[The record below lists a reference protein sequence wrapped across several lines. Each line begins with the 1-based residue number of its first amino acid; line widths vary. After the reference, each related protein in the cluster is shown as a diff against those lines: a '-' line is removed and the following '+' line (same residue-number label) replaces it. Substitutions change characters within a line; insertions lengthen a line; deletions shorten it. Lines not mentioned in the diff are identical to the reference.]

1 MTAALAAGLA
11 IVLAAATVH
20 ELGTGLRPSSAPQ
33 VARVLA
39 ALERAGARRLVAA
52 LLPVGLGARL
62 ERAGLAA
69 TVTPARFV
77 AGKLAGLLLG
87 GFVALACAPAAPARL
102 APVVALVLCGAGFL
116 LPEAL
121 IERTARRRRALV
133 LAALPDALDLL
144 AVGVAAGRSADRVMG
159 EIAAATGGPLA
170 GELAI
175 ALAELECGT
184 PRPVVLDALSRRVP
198 GPELAGVAAALERS
212 RRYGSPLAGQLHDQA
227 AGLRREASRALAERA
242 ARAAP
247 KIQLVVA
254 LLLVPSV
261 LLMLLA
267 ALVAHAG
274 ALFPGA

>member
-1 MTAALAAGLA
+1 MHGALPACVAV
-11 IVLAAATVH
+11 VLAAAAVH
-20 ELGTGLRPSSAPQ
+20 ELGSGRRGPS
-33 VARVLA
+33 ARKVERFA
-39 ALERAGARRLVAA
+39 AILERAGAKRFAQA

-69 TVTPARFV
+69 KVTPAVFV
-77 AGKLAGLLLG
+77 TGKLAGLLLG
-87 GFVALACAPAAPARL
+87 GLLAVACAPAVPARTLPVMAL
-102 APVVALVLCGAGFL
+102 ALSAAGLL

-121 IERTARRRRALV
+121 VERAARRRKALV

-144 AVGVAAGRSADRVMG
+144 AVGVAAGRSADRVMK
-159 EIAAATGGPLA
+159 EIAAATSGPLTT
-170 GELAI
+170 ELAI

-184 PRPVVLDALSRRVP
+184 PRQAALDAVARRVP

-212 RRYGSPLAGQLHDQA
+212 RRYGSPLAGQLHDHA
-227 AGLRREASRALAERA
+227 AALRREASRALEERA

-254 LLLVPSV
+254 LMLVPSV

>member
-1 MTAALAAGLA
+1 VTPALAAGLA
-11 IVLAAATVH
+11 IVLAAVAVR
-20 ELGTGLRPSSAPQ
+20 ELAGELRPAAGPSIG
-33 VARVLA
+33 RVSRL
-39 ALERAGARRLVAA
+39 LDRTWGRRLLGV
-52 LLPVGLGARL
+52 LLPVGVGARL

-69 TVTPARFV
+69 RISPAGFV
-77 AGKLAGLLLG
+77 AGKLGGLLLG
-87 GFVALACAPAAPARL
+87 CLLASACAPAAPARL
-102 APVVALVLCGAGFL
+102 VPVVVFALCGAGFL

-121 IERTARRRRALV
+121 VERTARRRRALV

-144 AVGVAAGRSADRVMG
+144 AVGVAAGRSPDRVLG

-175 ALAELECGT
+175 VLAELECGA
-184 PRPVVLDALSRRVP
+184 PRPEALEGMARRVP
-198 GPELAGVAAALERS
+198 GPELATVVAALERS
-212 RRYGSPLAGQLHDQA
+212 RRYGSPLTDQLHDHA
-227 AGLRREASRALAERA
+227 AGLRREASRALEERA